1 MKKLNLHEKYIRD
14 VKLNKVK
21 ILGIQIAILVGFIA
35 IWEMLAYF
43 RIIDDFITSS
53 PSRIIKTLISLA
65 QQDLMVHVWTTLIEC
80 ILGFIISTILGCL
93 IAISLWWSLTLRRV
107 LEPYI
112 VILNSLPKIALGPI
126 IIIWVGAGM
135 QAIVMMTILI
145 SVIIT
150 IISVLNGFLSCDE
163 GKILLMRSMGASKLQ
178 ILTRLIIPYSVP
190 NFISVLKINVGMA
203 WVGTIMGEY
212 LVSSA
217 GLGYLIIYGGQ
228 VFKLDLVMTSTVILC
243 VMAGLMYMVVALI
256 ERRIKRFR

>member
-112 VILNSLPKIALGPI
+112 VILNSLPKIALG
-126 IIIWVGAGM
+126 
-135 QAIVMMTILI
+135 
-145 SVIIT
+145 
-150 IISVLNGFLSCDE
+150 
-163 GKILLMRSMGASKLQ
+163 R
-178 ILTRLIIPYSVP
+178 
-190 NFISVLKINVGMA
+190 
-203 WVGTIMGEY
+203 
-212 LVSSA
+212 
-217 GLGYLIIYGGQ
+217 
-228 VFKLDLVMTSTVILC
+228 
-243 VMAGLMYMVVALI
+243 
-256 ERRIKRFR
+256 